1 MHIAFI
7 EVKNFRKLL
16 SVRID
21 LEPDK
26 TLLVGANNSGKT
38 SAIIAL
44 RSFLVRGGDIHIR
57 DFTIAN
63 WSAIIAIGEKW
74 AQPVDAGSP
83 QAPTLAEWSPILPF
97 VDVWIEA
104 AAEELA
110 YVRGMLP
117 TLDWNGGLLGVRL
130 RFEPEDDREFAQGYL
145 VARRHVVEATKGNG
159 ARETSDLLW
168 PKNLFAFLEKEIG
181 SYFVIKAYLLDP
193 AKVKPPTKGI
203 AHPQELTANAMP
215 LPSNPLAGLIRI
227 HEIGAQR
234 GFGDSGGNPDEGST
248 TRPTTSSGDA
258 RKLSVQLK
266 RYYAK
271 HLNPF
276 DKPTAT
282 DIDALEAIGTAQ
294 KVFDTKLSQCFAS
307 AIDEVED
314 MGYPGITDPI
324 LKISTRIL
332 PSDCLA
338 TIRIAGQRQLDS
350 PVL

>member
-227 HEIGAQR
+227 QMR
-234 GFGDSGGNPDEGST
+234 GPPHVPRPVAAMRGSCLYSSNAT
-248 TRPTTSSGDA
+248 TQNTSIPSINQPP
-258 RKLSVQLK
+258 R
-266 RYYAK
+266 
-271 HLNPF
+271 
-276 DKPTAT
+276 
-282 DIDALEAIGTAQ
+282 
-294 KVFDTKLSQCFAS
+294 
-307 AIDEVED
+307 
-314 MGYPGITDPI
+314 
-324 LKISTRIL
+324 ISTHLRPLERHKRCSTRNYLNALRLRSMKSRTWVTQVLRI
-332 PSDCLA
+332 
-338 TIRIAGQRQLDS
+338 RY
-350 PVL
+350 